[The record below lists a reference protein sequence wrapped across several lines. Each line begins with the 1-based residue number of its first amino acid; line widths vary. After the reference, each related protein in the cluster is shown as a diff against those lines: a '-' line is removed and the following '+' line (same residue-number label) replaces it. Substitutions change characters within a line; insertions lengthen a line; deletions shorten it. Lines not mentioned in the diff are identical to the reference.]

1 MNIEYYENDVVK
13 YALSKDFELFINTT
27 QDALDLMAD
36 CSYNDF
42 DTIILFEENFTPDFF
57 DLKTGIAGEI
67 LQKFSNYGMRLGIIG
82 EYSKYQSKS
91 LRDFIYECNKS
102 GKILFMKSIEEILGR
117 FKS

>member
-1 MNIEYYENDVVK
+1 MDLEYCEKYGIK
-13 YALSKDFELFINTT
+13 YAVAKDTKMTINST

-36 CSYNDF
+36 CSYNGF
-42 DTIILFEENFTPDFF
+42 DTIIMYEENFTQDFF

-82 EYSKYQSKS
+82 DFSKYGSKS

-102 GKILFMKSIEEILGR
+102 GKILFMNSLDDVLKGL
-117 FKS
+117 K